1 MSRLN
6 TASNGGVAIKVAAKM
21 VAGGA
26 TAAAIYQPMV
36 LLAAVGVTLVLIVG
50 VLLPAVWSKKKD
62 RRAAAAAVLH
72 ELLTAIRPT
81 LRIHSDLGWPRVV
94 NAKSSPEQQCQ

>member
-1 MSRLN
+1 MSRLD
-6 TASNGGVAIKVAAKM
+6 TASNGGVAIRAAAGM

-36 LLAAVGVTLVLIVG
+36 LLGAVGVALVLIVG
-50 VLLPAVWSKKKD
+50 VLFPAVWSKKKE

-81 LRIHSDLGWPRVV
+81 VPKPTD
-94 NAKSSPEQQCQ
+94 SPGA